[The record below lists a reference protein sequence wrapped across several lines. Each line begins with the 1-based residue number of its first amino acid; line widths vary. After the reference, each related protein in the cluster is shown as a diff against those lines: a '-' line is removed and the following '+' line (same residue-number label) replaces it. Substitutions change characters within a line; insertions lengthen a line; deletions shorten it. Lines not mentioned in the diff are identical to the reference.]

1 MTNLN
6 KLNNTNIMRK
16 AFKIYD
22 SSLIVLGRIILIPVL
37 GAMIFLVIIGAFFK
51 FLSKIGKIGYN
62 FIDAY
67 QDR

>member
-1 MTNLN
+1 M
-6 KLNNTNIMRK
+6 KR
-16 AFKIYD
+16 FFRGFD
-22 SSLIVLGRIILIPVL
+22 SFLIILGRIILIPVL
-37 GAMIFLVIIGAFFK
+37 GGMIFLVILGAFFK

>member
-1 MTNLN
+1 M
-6 KLNNTNIMRK
+6 KR
-16 AFKIYD
+16 FFRGFD

-37 GAMIFLVIIGAFFK
+37 GIMVFLIILGAFFK

-62 FIDAY
+62 FINAY

>member
-1 MTNLN
+1 M
-6 KLNNTNIMRK
+6 KKFFEI
-16 AFKIYD
+16 FD
-22 SSLIVLGRIILIPVL
+22 SSLIVFGRIILIPVL
-37 GAMIFLVIIGAFFK
+37 GAMVFLIILGAFFK

>member
-1 MTNLN
+1 M
-6 KLNNTNIMRK
+6 KRF
-16 AFKIYD
+16 FKVFD
-22 SSLIVLGRIILIPVL
+22 QSLIVLGRIILIPVL

-67 QDR
+67 QGR